1 MFDFILR
8 NTPKIIDNFIVR
20 RIDSD
25 DGYDCY
31 EIYSESKKVVLAG
44 NSNLSVAMAYYRYL
58 NEFCNVVITS
68 GDYDISYIATTPL
81 PEEKITHTVKQ
92 KIRARTSYE
101 MFSLEGNYWG
111 FDRWEKE
118 IDFMAMHG
126 INTALQ
132 PVGFDGVL
140 FRTLCD
146 IGLDE
151 KLCAEFSSG
160 PAFLMRQLTGNVAG
174 TNSVNSKEYLE
185 RKIYIG
191 KKITER
197 EKHLGI
203 TPVFPAMMPS
213 IPFSLRRKYIK
224 MDIFKAPLWH
234 NLPPIFYMKPD
245 NAFFQIFNRKFL
257 EFQRDLL
264 GETHSYIVEPL
275 YDVNHKGYNSHLVSL
290 GKALV
295 ELFDEFDE
303 NAVCYTHMSAVS
315 DDFFKKISADKFIII
330 NDSDEINPS
339 FLSDKKH
346 LVAVRGNK
354 FGRTGLCGNIDKV
367 CRNPYAEAKNDNL
380 LGTTVELDTFSENPM
395 FCEAVLSTI
404 KTDEALDADEIVKSF
419 AKKRYRTDAYTD
431 EIIRL
436 KNLCYNTD
444 DCAGSIICARPS
456 TVLKHTAPFDTL
468 ERKYDFKE
476 LYSIAKNILESDATK
491 NDKMRLD
498 VVSFVR
504 QFLSEFA
511 YPVYITAT
519 AFFKEQNVRNYEQ
532 ASNLFLE
539 ICEDMNRILRTQE
552 ATNLSTIYE
561 KAHELGNNKDEI
573 QSIDV
578 NFLMYHTV
586 WGPLDRSILYDTA
599 WFEVGGMIKDFYAQ
613 RWFMYFRAL
622 AAYFDNPKKLK
633 DYSKKQPLDRHEY
646 RDSYQHKRH
655 AQFENNFLENYI
667 PRKDGICEEDTIEV
681 AKELIAKYAE
691 VINHF

>member
-1 MFDFILR
+1 MFDFIQR

-20 RIDSD
+20 KIDSAN
-25 DGYDCY
+25 GYDCY
-31 EIYSESKKVVLAG
+31 EIYSEVKKVVLAG
-44 NSNLSVAMAYYRYL
+44 NSNLSLAMAYYRYL

-81 PEEKITHTVKQ
+81 PEEKITYTAKQ

-140 FRTLCD
+140 YRTLCD
-146 IGLDE
+146 IGAKEELSV
-151 KLCAEFSSG
+151 EFSSG
-160 PAFLMRQLTGNVAG
+160 PAYLMRQLTGNVAG
-174 TNSVNSKEYLE
+174 TNSINSKEYLE

-191 KKITER
+191 KQITQR
-197 EKHLGI
+197 EKHMGI

-213 IPFSLRRKYIK
+213 IPFSIRRKYIK

-234 NLPPIFYMKPD
+234 NLPPIFVIKPD
-245 NAFFQIFNRKFL
+245 NAFFGIFNRRFL
-257 EFQRDLL
+257 EMQRELL
-264 GETHSYIVEPL
+264 GETDSYIVEPL
-275 YDVNHKGYNSHLVSL
+275 YDVNMKGYTSHLASL
-290 GKALV
+290 GRALN

-303 NAVCYTHMSAVS
+303 NAVCYTHLSAIS
-315 DDFFKKISADKFIII
+315 SDFFKKTSSERFIII
-330 NDSDEINPS
+330 NDSDEEKPD
-339 FLSDKKH
+339 FLHDKKH
-346 LVAVRGNK
+346 IVAIKGNK
-354 FGRTGLCGNIDKV
+354 FGRTGLCGDVEKASR
-367 CRNPYAEAKNDNL
+367 CPYAVSQQDTL
-380 LGTTVELDTFSENPM
+380 LGSAVELDTFSENPM
-395 FCEAVLSTI
+395 FCAAVLNSI
-404 KTDEALDADEIVKSF
+404 KTDEAFDADELIKDF
-419 AKKRYRTDAYTD
+419 AKKRYRTDAFSD

-456 TVLKHTAPFDTL
+456 TKLKHTAPFDTL

-476 LYSIAKNILESDATK
+476 LYNIAKNIIEKEATK

-498 VVSFVR
+498 IVSFVR

-511 YPVYITAT
+511 YPVYLVAT
-519 AFFKEQNVRNYEQ
+519 EFFKDKNVRDFEQ

-539 ICEDMNRILRTQE
+539 ICQDMDRLLKTQE
-552 ATNLSTIYE
+552 DLNLSTVFE
-561 KAHELGNNKDEI
+561 KAHELGNSKEER
-573 QSIDV
+573 QAIDV

-586 WGPLDRSILYDTA
+586 WGPLDHSVLYDTA
-599 WFEVGGMIKDFYAQ
+599 WTEIGGMVKDFYAQ

-633 DYSKKQPLDRHEY
+633 DYSKKQPLDRNEY
-646 RDSYQHKRH
+646 NGSYQQKRH
-655 AQFENNFLENYI
+655 SQFENNFLENYI
-667 PRKDGICEEDTIEV
+667 PRKDGIGEEYSIEV
-681 AKELIAKYAE
+681 AKEILEKYSE
-691 VINHF
+691 VIHQF

>member
-25 DGYDCY
+25 NGCDCY
-31 EIYSESKKVVLAG
+31 EIYSELKKVVLAG

-126 INTALQ
+126 INTAFQ

-146 IGLDE
+146 IGMDE

-174 TNSVNSKEYLE
+174 TSSVNSKEYLE

-203 TPVFPAMMPS
+203 TPVFPAIMPS

-234 NLPPIFYMKPD
+234 NLPPIFYIKPE
-245 NAFFQIFNRKFL
+245 NAFFRIFNKKFL

-264 GETHSYIVEPL
+264 GETNSYFVEPL
-275 YDVNHKGYNSHLVSL
+275 YDVPKKGYNSHLVSL
-290 GKALV
+290 GKALN
-295 ELFDEFDE
+295 ELFEEFDE
-303 NAVCYTHMSAVS
+303 NAVCYTHMSAINE
-315 DDFFKKISADKFIII
+315 DFFKKTSPERFIII
-330 NDSDEINPS
+330 NDSDEEKPS

-346 LVAVRGNK
+346 LVAIKGNRY
-354 FGRTGLCGNIDKV
+354 GRTGLCGDIEKISRCPFAV
-367 CRNPYAEAKNDNL
+367 SKNENL
-380 LGTTVELDTFSENPM
+380 LGTAVELDTFSENPM
-395 FCEAVLSTI
+395 FCESVLSAI
-404 KTDEALDADEIVKSF
+404 KTDEAFDADELVKTY
-419 AKKRYRTDAYTD
+419 AKKRYRTDAFAD
-431 EIIRL
+431 EIISL

-456 TVLKHTAPFDTL
+456 TKLKHTAPFDTL
-468 ERKYDFKE
+468 ERKYDFKDI
-476 LYSIAKNILESDATK
+476 YNIAKDIVEKDATK

-498 VVSFVR
+498 IVSLVR

-511 YPVYITAT
+511 YPVYLTAT
-519 AFFKEQNVRNYEQ
+519 EFFKDENARDYEQ

-539 ICEDMNRILRTQE
+539 ICEDMDRILKTQE
-552 ATNLSTIYE
+552 STNLSTVYE
-561 KAHELGNNKDEI
+561 KAHELGNNKEET
-573 QSIDV
+573 QAIDI

-586 WGPLDRSILYDTA
+586 WGPIDRSILYDTA
-599 WFEVGGMIKDFYAQ
+599 WTEIGGMVKDFYAQ

-633 DYSKKQPLDRHEY
+633 DFSKRQPLDRNEY
-646 RDSYQHKRH
+646 NGSYQHKRLTL
-655 AQFENNFLENYI
+655 FENNFLENYI
-667 PRKDGICEEDTIEV
+667 PRKDGIAEEDTVEV
-681 AKELIAKYAE
+681 AKEILAKYSE
-691 VINHF
+691 VINQF

>member
-20 RIDSD
+20 KIDSD
-25 DGYDCY
+25 DGCDCY
-31 EIYSESKKVVLAG
+31 EIYSELKKVVLAG

-126 INTALQ
+126 INTAIQ

-146 IGLDE
+146 IGMDE

-245 NAFFQIFNRKFL
+245 NAFFGIFNRKFL
-257 EFQRDLL
+257 EFQRELL
-264 GETHSYIVEPL
+264 GETSSYFVEPL
-275 YDVNHKGYNSHLVSL
+275 YDVPKKGYNSHLVSL
-290 GKALV
+290 GKALN
-295 ELFDEFDE
+295 ELFEEFDE
-303 NAVCYTHMSAVS
+303 KAVCYTHMSS
-315 DDFFKKISADKFIII
+315 INEDFFKKVSLDRFIII
-330 NDSDEINPS
+330 NDSDEEKPS
-339 FLSDKKH
+339 LLSGKKH
-346 LVAVRGNK
+346 LVAIKGNRY
-354 FGRTGLCGNIDKV
+354 GRTGLCGDIGKISS
-367 CRNPYAEAKNDNL
+367 NPYAVSKNENL
-380 LGTTVELDTFSENPM
+380 LGTAVELDTFSENPI
-395 FCEAVLSTI
+395 FCEAVLSAI
-404 KTDEALDADEIVKSF
+404 KTDKAFDADELVKTY
-419 AKKRYRTDAYTD
+419 AKKRYRTDAFAD

-456 TVLKHTAPFDTL
+456 TKLKHTAPFDTL
-468 ERKYDFKE
+468 ERKYDFKAI
-476 LYSIAKNILESDATK
+476 YNIAKDIVEKDATK

-498 VVSFVR
+498 IVSLIR

-511 YPVYITAT
+511 YPVYLTAT
-519 AFFKEQNVRNYEQ
+519 EFFKDENAGDYEQ

-539 ICEDMNRILRTQE
+539 ICEDMDRILKTQE
-552 ATNLSTIYE
+552 STNLSTVYE
-561 KAHELGNNKDEI
+561 KAHELGNNKEET
-573 QSIDV
+573 QAIDI

-586 WGPLDRSILYDTA
+586 WGPIDRSILYDTA
-599 WFEVGGMIKDFYAQ
+599 WTEIGGMVKDFYAQ

-633 DYSKKQPLDRHEY
+633 DFSKRQPLDRNEY
-646 RDSYQHKRH
+646 NGSYQHKRLTL
-655 AQFENNFLENYI
+655 FENNFLENYI
-667 PRKDGICEEDTIEV
+667 PRKDGIAEEDTVEV
-681 AKELIAKYAE
+681 AKEILAKYSE
-691 VINHF
+691 VINQF

>member
-1 MFDFILR
+1 MFDFIQR

-20 RIDSD
+20 KIDSD
-25 DGYDCY
+25 NGYDCY
-31 EIYSESKKVVLAG
+31 EIYSEVKKVVLAG
-44 NSNLSVAMAYYRYL
+44 NSNLSLAMAYYRYL
-58 NEFCNVVITS
+58 NEYCNVVITD

-81 PEEKITHTVKQ
+81 PEEKITYTAKQ

-140 FRTLCD
+140 YRTLCD
-146 IGLDE
+146 IGVKEEL
-151 KLCAEFSSG
+151 AVEFSSG

-191 KKITER
+191 KQITQR
-197 EKHLGI
+197 EKHMGI

-213 IPFSLRRKYIK
+213 VPFSIRRKYIK

-234 NLPPIFYMKPD
+234 NLPPIFCMKPD
-245 NAFFQIFNRKFL
+245 NAFFTIFNKRFL

-264 GETHSYIVEPL
+264 GETSSYIAEPL
-275 YDVNHKGYNSHLVSL
+275 YDVNMKGYNSHLASL
-290 GKALV
+290 GRALD

-303 NAVCYTHMSAVS
+303 NAVCYTHLSAINS
-315 DDFFKKISADKFIII
+315 EFFKKTSHERFIII
-330 NDSDEINPS
+330 NDSDEASPEI
-339 FLSDKKH
+339 LRDKKH
-346 LVAVRGNK
+346 LVAIKGNRY
-354 FGRTGLCGNIDKV
+354 GRTGLCGDIGKISR
-367 CRNPYAEAKNDNL
+367 CPYAEAKTENL
-380 LGTTVELDTFSENPM
+380 LGSAVEVDTFSENPM
-395 FCEAVLSTI
+395 FCAAVLESI
-404 KTDEALDADEIVKSF
+404 KTAEAFDADEFVKDF
-419 AKKRYRTDAYTD
+419 AKKRYRTENFTD
-431 EIIRL
+431 EIIKL

-444 DCAGSIICARPS
+444 ECAGSIICARPS
-456 TVLKHTAPFDTL
+456 TKLKHTAPCDTL

-476 LYSIAKNILESDATK
+476 IYAIVKNILENDATK

-498 VVSFVR
+498 IVSFVR

-511 YPVYITAT
+511 YPVYLIAT
-519 AFFKEQNVRNYEQ
+519 AFFKEENARDYEQ

-539 ICEDMNRILRTQE
+539 ICQDMDRLLKTQE
-552 ATNLSTIYE
+552 STNLSTVYE
-561 KAHELGNNKDEI
+561 KAHELGNNKEEM
-573 QSIDV
+573 QAIDI
-578 NFLMYHTV
+578 NFLMYHTI
-586 WGPLDRSILYDTA
+586 WGPFDRSVLYDTA
-599 WFEVGGMIKDFYAQ
+599 WTEIGGMVKDFYAQ

-633 DYSKKQPLDRHEY
+633 DYSKKQPLDRNEY
-646 RDSYQHKRH
+646 NGSYQHKRLTL
-655 AQFENNFLENYI
+655 FENNFLENYI

-681 AKELIAKYAE
+681 AKEILEKYSE
-691 VINHF
+691 VIHQF